1 MLGEKRDGESR
12 DGSRHAGDAAAPE
25 ALAGVRIFAAV
36 HIYLFHVKQ
45 AHDAGLLTFSVV
57 SALPAPIAN
66 VISRGYI
73 STGLFFE
80 LSGFLLAYAYLD
92 SSGRLKTSDL
102 AFWKSRFARVYPLY
116 FLSLLLLVPAP
127 ALLPFTARHP
137 TPLEVVGG
145 ATTSLTL
152 TQAWFPSFALFWN
165 APAWA
170 LSAFAAFYAVF
181 PAFGRWMANLGP
193 RGLQRLVIV
202 LTGVS
207 WLPAMAYLLV
217 NPAGDAWTATSI
229 ALGTVWLNALRFSPL
244 TWLPQFLAG
253 VALGR
258 RFGLSVD
265 RQGAQAVL
273 RHAEDLARRCRGPG
287 DPRVPG
293 VCARGAL
300 RTTATWTPR
309 SAHAPGDRQPGS
321 RQRLAGTILV
331 VAWVRAILRGQLLAV
346 GAPDA
351 GWHLV
356 LRSDSLVFVR
366 ATAHLLGMIVWTLG
380 LAVVWAAFVQRPM
393 LEWLRRDRTRV
404 PGGNHPQ
411 EPRAK
416 GRPRFAPRDR
426 SCSPIVPSRACT
438 KVPGNPLHP
447 EFLGRD
453 VRHDQSAESR

>member
-1 MLGEKRDGESR
+1 M
-12 DGSRHAGDAAAPE
+12 
-25 ALAGVRIFAAV
+25 
-36 HIYLFHVKQ
+36 
-45 AHDAGLLTFSVV
+45 LTFSVL

-193 RGLQRLVIV
+193 RGLRRLVIV
-202 LTGVS
+202 LAGVS

-273 RHAEDLARRCRGPG
+273 RQRGGFSRGDAVALGILGFLAFVPGVLYVPLRHGLLAPLMLLVIDDLARGRGLLARFLSWPG
-287 DPRVPG
+287 F
-293 VCARGAL
+293 
-300 RTTATWTPR
+300 
-309 SAHAPGDRQPGS
+309 
-321 RQRLAGTILV
+321 
-331 VAWVRAILRGQLLAV
+331 GQLSEASFSLFALQM
-346 GAPDA
+346 PA
-351 GWHLV
+351 GIWFCVATL
-356 LRSDSLVFVR
+356 SSSSGT
-366 ATAHLLGMIVWTLG
+366 TAHLLGMIIWTLG

-416 GRPRFAPRDR
+416 GRPRFAPSR
-426 SCSPIVPSRACT
+426 SVVLANRAIQ
-438 KVPGNPLHP
+438 GLR
-447 EFLGRD
+447 EG
-453 VRHDQSAESR
+453 SG